1 MMIMMITCHHTLTQL
16 MFNQPFSVTITVP
29 GHQNVKLGWWRGVAV
44 SVIRCMNE
52 VNQRQARLVLV
63 LVRVTIFGQVYTG

>member
-1 MMIMMITCHHTLTQL
+1 MSMMTMMITCHHTLTQL

-29 GHQNVKLGWWRGVAV
+29 GHQNVKLGWRCGVAV

-63 LVRVTIFGQVYTG
+63 RVTIFGQVCTG